1 MNVAFVDKPTEETI
15 DEYMHSM
22 LDQDRANEIDS
33 YLPVVFEFIMMQYAE
48 KSAMDKVR
56 GGYKDAVKHLMV
68 EHLMAQYSLKA
79 GLKKFGEAGEK
90 AVTKELCQFHDMRVF
105 KPVDP
110 ASLSGEDK
118 KAALAS
124 LLFPKEKRDGKIKA
138 RACSDGRKQ
147 RETMSQEEAASPTV
161 SIESVFVTATMEAK
175 ENRDTLQPLTYRELF
190 YTRTAQ
196 TLC

>member
-33 YLPVVFEFIMMQYAE
+33 YLPAVFEFIMMQYA
-48 KSAMDKVR
+48 
-56 GGYKDAVKHLMV
+56 V

-79 GLKKFGEAGEK
+79 GLKKFGEAREK
-90 AVTKELCQFHDMRVF
+90 AVTKELCQFHDMSVF

-124 LLFPKEKRDGKIKA
+124 LLFLKEKRDGRIKA
-138 RACSDGRKQ
+138 RACADGRKQ
-147 RETMSQEEAASPTV
+147 LETMSQEEAASPTV
-161 SIESVFVTATMEAK
+161 SMESVFVMATMEAK

-196 TLC
+196 TSC